1 MVKLLVSL
9 HFAAWLDILT
19 QVLSS
24 LKSPNFSFGR
34 VLSIS
39 VSNNHCNKE
48 GEERKKEEQM
58 SLFSSSLQSAT
69 VAFEVNACQYLAA
82 TDRQQSHLRT
92 ISPFH
97 TFTAVQTEG
106 KMKKL
111 KKEKTKCVKWILS
124 SPVICLSSRNV
135 SGTRQKGW
143 TVTMSFF

>member
-1 MVKLLVSL
+1 MVKPLVSL

-24 LKSPNFSFGR
+24 LKSPNFSFGT

-69 VAFEVNACQYLAA
+69 VDFEVNACQYLAA
-82 TDRQQSHLRT
+82 TDRQQSHLRA

-97 TFTAVQTEG
+97 MFTAVQTGER
-106 KMKKL
+106 KMKIFEKR
-111 KKEKTKCVKWILS
+111 KKQNVLS
-124 SPVICLSSRNV
+124 
-135 SGTRQKGW
+135 G
-143 TVTMSFF
+143 FFHRL

>member
-9 HFAAWLDILT
+9 HFAALLGILT

-82 TDRQQSHLRT
+82 TDRQQSHLRA

-97 TFTAVQTEG
+97 MFTAVQTGEG
-106 KMKKL
+106 KMKKIEKR
-111 KKEKTKCVKWILS
+111 KKQNVLS
-124 SPVICLSSRNV
+124 
-135 SGTRQKGW
+135 G
-143 TVTMSFF
+143 FFHRL